1 MAETDATPGAQGTP
15 PAGANAGIDSGMIPK
30 PRFDEVNERMKAA
43 ERRLSELS
51 AAEEARARA
60 DLEAKGQ
67 YDKLKADYEARL
79 TAATEKAT
87 QWDTYQATRRETLL
101 AGLTDADKPLADG
114 LPLDKLEALV
124 ARLGK
129 VEAAPAPPPPTPAS
143 VPGGAAAGGVL
154 TPEQIADG
162 VRKHGIGWL
171 QEQRGT
177 LGMR

>member
-1 MAETDATPGAQGTP
+1 VAETDATPGAQGTP

-129 VEAAPAPPPPTPAS
+129 VEAAPPPPPRPAGA
-143 VPGGAAAGGVL
+143 PGGAVSAGALTPQEIEAGIRAGGSAWIR
-154 TPEQIADG
+154 ENAA
-162 VRKHGIGWL
+162 R
-171 QEQRGT
+171 
-177 LGMR
+177 LGM

>member
-1 MAETDATPGAQGTP
+1 MAETNATAGEQVNTQT
-15 PAGANAGIDSGMIPK
+15 GANTGTDSGMIPK

-67 YDKLKADYEARL
+67 YDRLKADYEARL
-79 TAATEKAT
+79 AAATEKAT

-101 AGLTDADKPLADG
+101 AGLSDADKPLADG

-124 ARLGK
+124 ARLK
-129 VEAAPAPPPPTPAS
+129 VEAPAPAPRPAGT
-143 VPGGAAAGGVL
+143 PGGAVEAGAMS
-154 TPEQIADG
+154 PDQIRDG
-162 VRKHGIGWL
+162 VRKGGLEWFRANAGRL
-171 QEQRGT
+171 
-177 LGMR
+177 

>member
-129 VEAAPAPPPPTPAS
+129 VEAAPPPPRPAGA
-143 VPGGAAAGGVL
+143 PGGAVSAGALTPQEIEAGIRAGGSAWIRENAARL
-154 TPEQIADG
+154 G
-162 VRKHGIGWL
+162 V
-171 QEQRGT
+171 
-177 LGMR
+177 